1 MEWYIWLNVWIGNG
15 TKSENEVYATGRE
28 RARERKG
35 EILLMQMKGETL
47 TPIHLLSINGF
58 FEAFINFSPHLTYK
72 RITFEVDA
80 SQTSEV
86 ICCGWERRITF
97 DLIEI

>member
-1 MEWYIWLNVWIGNG
+1 MCEL
-15 TKSENEVYATGRE
+15 ATEQKVKMKYTPQAERE
-28 RARERKG
+28 RERKG

-47 TPIHLLSINGF
+47 TPIHLLLINGF

-72 RITFEVDA
+72 RITFEVDT

-86 ICCGWERRITF
+86 ICCG
-97 DLIEI
+97 